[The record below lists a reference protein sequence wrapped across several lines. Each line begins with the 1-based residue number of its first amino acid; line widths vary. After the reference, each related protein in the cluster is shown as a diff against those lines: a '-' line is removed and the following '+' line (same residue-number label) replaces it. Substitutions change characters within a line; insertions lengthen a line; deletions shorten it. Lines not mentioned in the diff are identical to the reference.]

1 MDAWS
6 RAVEDCLRSFPM
18 VLEGDWALDQHC
30 EQPYC
35 MTNRWVL
42 TVHTHTVPTIQLAEG
57 IAFVRADDP
66 KLFQK
71 SEEPPLAEDSTS
83 GPECPDL
90 ELFVS
95 PMGYN
100 TLTPDLFKETAFGVH
115 AVALRPTSLG
125 TVRLTSN
132 DPFDGP
138 VIDPKFVSRVLML
151 VPDTE
156 A

>member
-1 MDAWS
+1 
-6 RAVEDCLRSFPM
+6 M
-18 VLEGDWALDQHC
+18 VMEGDWALDHQR
-30 EQPYC
+30 EQSYC
-35 MTNRWVL
+35 MINRWGL
-42 TVHTHTVPTIQLAEG
+42 MVHAHAVSAMQLAEG
-57 IAFVRADDP
+57 IAFVRTDDP
-66 KLFQK
+66 KLFPK

-83 GPECPDL
+83 GPESPDL
-90 ELFVS
+90 ELFVT
-95 PMGYN
+95 PLGYN
-100 TLTPDLFKETAFGVH
+100 VHNPGPITEPTFGVH

-138 VIDPKFVSRVLML
+138 VIDPKFVNRVLMP